1 MTRILA
7 VLALGAASLTTGC
20 IVVPLNADGTYAYPA
35 GVAPYVPATQPVPTS
50 QTLPVRLY
58 PINQAATASGMIAG
72 SVTNH
77 LNGRGTFTL
86 NVGDETMSGEAT
98 RSGGS
103 GARTG
108 VANAYGARGSYANCR
123 YTMNTITQGTGSCTF
138 SNGGQYQLHIGT

>member
-7 VLALGAASLTTGC
+7 TLALGAASLTTSC
-20 IVVPLNADGTYAYPA
+20 VVVHLNADGTYAYPVGA
-35 GVAPYVPATQPVPTS
+35 TPHAPLVQPAPTS

-58 PINQAATASGMIAG
+58 PTNQAASASGMIAG
-72 SVTNH
+72 TVTNH
-77 LNGRGTFTL
+77 LNGRGTFKL

-103 GARTG
+103 NARIG
-108 VANAYGARGSYANCR
+108 VANAYGARGSFANCR
-123 YTMNTITQGTGSCTF
+123 YAMNSATQGTGSCTF

>member
-1 MTRILA
+1 MARILSA
-7 VLALGAASLTTGC
+7 LALGAASLTTGC
-20 IVVPLNADGTYAYPA
+20 IVVPLNADGTYAYPTGA
-35 GVAPYVPATQPVPTS
+35 APQAPVVLPAPTS

-58 PINQAATASGMIAG
+58 PTNQAATSSGMIAG

-103 GARTG
+103 SARTG

-123 YTMNTITQGTGSCTF
+123 YTMNTATQGTGSCTF